1 MCLNPA
7 EVLATTFEED
17 PLGDA
22 NPIEDVEL
30 SEDGFGS
37 SRPGGLNGGQ
47 ISSAF
52 GFSLGVHAALLALVM
67 LMSYFSV
74 RPCIPEATFVTVTIF
89 EMAGSAGGPGGG
101 SGGQGSASSGGC
113 AQAHLSHRV
122 WEAPARKRHKRL
134 CRRPSRLRTQRIR
147 KVNSARKSNARTSP
161 SRISRPG
168 GNARRPPT
176 KRRILSRHGQSPQAA
191 RMTLYRYRRT
201 LPLAR
206 AAVISAGTIP
216 AATFLRQDSEPV
228 RGAED
233 QVEGLVQVRVSSIS
247 GRLTHPRPRY
257 EKSGRNFHWRRG
269 EWAFPAEW
277 SSGFSSRPMER
288 LPKRVL

>member
-113 AQAHLSHRV
+113 APGSPQSPGLGGTGSEEAQTPLQEAEPVKDTADKKSELSPQIKCQDISKPNKPTRRQRKTTADQTAHPIEARPKPTGGPDDSLSLSAHITPGAGSGDISRGQF
-122 WEAPARKRHKRL
+122 
-134 CRRPSRLRTQRIR
+134 RLRHFFARIR
-147 KVNSARKSNARTSP
+147 NRF
-161 SRISRPG
+161 G
-168 GNARRPPT
+168 G
-176 KRRILSRHGQSPQAA
+176 RRIRSRGW
-191 RMTLYRYRRT
+191 YRF
-201 LPLAR
+201 
-206 AAVISAGTIP
+206 G
-216 AATFLRQDSEPV
+216 
-228 RGAED
+228 
-233 QVEGLVQVRVSSIS
+233 
-247 GRLTHPRPRY
+247 
-257 EKSGRNFHWRRG
+257 
-269 EWAFPAEW
+269 
-277 SSGFSSRPMER
+277 
-288 LPKRVL
+288 